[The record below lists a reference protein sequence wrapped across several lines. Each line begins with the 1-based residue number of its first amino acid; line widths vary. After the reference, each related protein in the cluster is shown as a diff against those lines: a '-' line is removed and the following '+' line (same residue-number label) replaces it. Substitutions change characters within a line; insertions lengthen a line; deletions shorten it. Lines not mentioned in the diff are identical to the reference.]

1 MQRLGRGICPG
12 SILDCGFGIKLTVKL
27 MIHNVKKHGGSD
39 GELLP
44 QKSGVDTTMGQ
55 NIFSLMDCSE
65 CNPAVLGEHSTISF
79 SWVTV
84 CRLSEAIL
92 HNPAFITM

>member
-1 MQRLGRGICPG
+1 M
-12 SILDCGFGIKLTVKL
+12 IKLTVKF

-44 QKSGVDTTMGQ
+44 QKSRIDTTMGQ
-55 NIFSLMDCSE
+55 NIFSHIDCSG
-65 CNPAVLGEHSTISF
+65 CNPAVLGEHSTIPF

-84 CRLSEAIL
+84 CG
-92 HNPAFITM
+92 